1 MTSMKCIKLKYLILL
16 SYPWCMDALYY
27 SYLPKFLRRRTR
39 NLQVKMFIP
48 RLRYVS
54 SKNCMLTQ
62 SPEKQHIPVRRFC
75 MLYYRLALSIPT
87 PYALPLLALKQKEG
101 QKVILRNIQTKKRA
115 GKRRRDFFQC
125 KLVIIQHTALSA
137 YIQYLPL
144 QSRHAIRL
152 I

>member
-101 QKVILRNIQTKKRA
+101 QKGNFTKYLDKKKGRETKK
-115 GKRRRDFFQC
+115 GFFF
-125 KLVIIQHTALSA
+125 SA
-137 YIQYLPL
+137 N
-144 QSRHAIRL
+144 
-152 I
+152 